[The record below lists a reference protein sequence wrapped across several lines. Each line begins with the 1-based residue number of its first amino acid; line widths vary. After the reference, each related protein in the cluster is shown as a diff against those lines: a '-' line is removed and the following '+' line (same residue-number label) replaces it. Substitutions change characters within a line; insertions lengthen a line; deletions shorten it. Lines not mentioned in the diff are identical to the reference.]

1 MSEANTPFFCP
12 SLHDTAS
19 IHSCLSI
26 LLVLLDT
33 PLRNGYMVD
42 IMGQRSYAPPPPPS
56 FFLQTTVG
64 NAEVKPLEEHVHA
77 VRLLSAWLYQK
88 YIYRVSST
96 RWLEWLL

>member
-1 MSEANTPFFCP
+1 MSEANTPLFLP
-12 SLHDTAS
+12 LLARH
-19 IHSCLSI
+19 CLYPQLSFNTTCFI
-26 LLVLLDT
+26 
-33 PLRNGYMVD
+33 GYSPPQW
-42 IMGQRSYAPPPPPS
+42 IYGGYHGPTQLCPPPPS

>member
-1 MSEANTPFFCP
+1 MSEANTPFF
-12 SLHDTAS
+12 
-19 IHSCLSI
+19 
-26 LLVLLDT
+26 
-33 PLRNGYMVD
+33 
-42 IMGQRSYAPPPPPS
+42 APPCTTLPLSTVVFQYYLFYWILPSAMDIWWISWANAAMPSPPPS

-64 NAEVKPLEEHVHA
+64 NAEVKPLEELVHA